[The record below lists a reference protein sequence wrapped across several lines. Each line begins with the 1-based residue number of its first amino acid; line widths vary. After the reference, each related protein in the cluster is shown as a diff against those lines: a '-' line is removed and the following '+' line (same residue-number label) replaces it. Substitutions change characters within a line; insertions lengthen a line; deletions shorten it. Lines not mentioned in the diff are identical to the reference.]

1 MDKAASRRMEFQ
13 ELFARHGKEPDW
25 KFLSD
30 NFADMADHEWKGLI
44 HSINLILAR
53 RAERERKN

>member
-1 MDKAASRRMEFQ
+1 MEFQ
-13 ELFARHGKEPDW
+13 ELFARYGKEPDW

-30 NFADMADHEWKGLI
+30 TFADMADHEWKGLI